1 MDTKNIDKKQLKL
14 ILALELKITHIKEY
28 VEKEILELKKININS
43 PDISTEEASHNVGAV
58 KYLTKVVELLEKDSK
73 EFFG

>member
-28 VEKEILELKKININS
+28 VEKEILELKKINIHS
-43 PDISTEEASHNVGAV
+43 PEIS
-58 KYLTKVVELLEKDSK
+58 TKVVALLENDSK